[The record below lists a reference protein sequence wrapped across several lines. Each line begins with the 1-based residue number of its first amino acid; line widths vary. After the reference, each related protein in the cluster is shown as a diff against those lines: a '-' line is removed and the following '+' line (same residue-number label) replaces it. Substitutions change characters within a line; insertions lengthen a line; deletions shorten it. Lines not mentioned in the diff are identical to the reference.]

1 MTAARARAY
10 VGTVRSAHQPRR
22 DRPHVVTEARRSL
35 TEDVAYRQRRYL
47 IMMGIRVVCFVVAVL
62 LFVNHAGWL
71 TAIPAVGA
79 IVIPYFAVIFA
90 NGGRE
95 PTSTRGFRA
104 YEPRLPVRRIP
115 GEQGPGQGTSGPAD
129 AVADPG
135 PFTGSN
141 QDPGAFTGSNQK
153 PKGGQ
158 ET

>member
-95 PTSTRGFRA
+95 PTSRRGFQV
-104 YEPRLPVRRIP
+104 YEPDLPERYSGIQRNSFP
-115 GEQGPGQGTSGPAD
+115 GTAEEPPGGPASPGQ
-129 AVADPG
+129 
-135 PFTGSN
+135 N
-141 QDPGAFTGSNQK
+141 QT
-153 PKGGQ
+153 
-158 ET
+158 